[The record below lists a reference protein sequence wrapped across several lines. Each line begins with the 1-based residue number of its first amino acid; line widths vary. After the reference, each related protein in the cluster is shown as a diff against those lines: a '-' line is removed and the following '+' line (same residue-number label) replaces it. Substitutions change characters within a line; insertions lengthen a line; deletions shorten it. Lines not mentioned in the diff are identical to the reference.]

1 MTEMIE
7 LVNLEDCVGYVVKVL
22 RRDDRILYGKIEN
35 RLVEYPAD
43 VDYRPFVFNLGSA
56 GICYS
61 KYGRILKEADG
72 HDIIWIKKIAK
83 DT

>member
-1 MTEMIE
+1 MIE

-35 RLVEYPAD
+35 RPVEYPGD
-43 VDYRPFVFNLGSA
+43 LLSHRLFVFNLGNG

-61 KYGRILKEADG
+61 KYGRMLGKADG

>member
-1 MTEMIE
+1 MIE

-22 RRDDRILYGKIEN
+22 RRDDRILYGKIESRPLN
-35 RLVEYPAD
+35 HPD
-43 VDYRPFVFNLGSA
+43 VDYRPFVFNLGNG

-61 KYGRILKEADG
+61 KYGRMLGKADG

-83 DT
+83 VT